1 MLHMNIQPDT
11 IDLSLNLNQS
21 NNVQGKNQIQG
32 ESSFSS
38 MLEQAQEAS
47 STEGNQTQNLEK
59 TQATKDLENV
69 KESKTD
75 EKTSMEE
82 IISQKNDSLTTN
94 QIDEKVFSASQL
106 ENLQNQIVSNVISDN
121 KIPISEKNTIS
132 KDIISKIDSFVEN
145 LDLTKVSDIKELNVK
160 NPKIDSKIIE
170 KGDLFS
176 IIEDLK
182 NGTKEN
188 DEKDILNDAFPFLN
202 FENQIGENKST
213 ENQIGENKSTE
224 NQIVL
229 ENDLIAEIQNPEQN
243 NGKISVIDMRTEQVA
258 EQIANPED
266 SAVTKEGAKKSDFV
280 KTVEYDSNGNATISL
295 SLKGENQAIDNGVVQ
310 TSNQDFS
317 SMLSREI
324 ASSANDLVKTGSI
337 ILKDNNAGTIN
348 LILNPEEL
356 GSVKIKLEI
365 SDNQIT
371 GKILVASKEAYD
383 AFNQN
388 LNLLKNAFIDSGFSA
403 GGFDLAF
410 TGSNQQGDF
419 GQNGN
424 QNSSSD
430 SGVNYKAGVYE
441 QAVAEVVP
449 ESTTSTSTVNLVA

>member
-1 MLHMNIQPDT
+1 MLHMNVQPVSL
-11 IDLSLNLNQS
+11 DLSSNVNLNQK
-21 NNVQGKNQIQG
+21 VQGMNENQG

-47 STEGNQTQNLEK
+47 STDGNQTHNIEK
-59 TQATKDLENV
+59 TQDTKDLE
-69 KESKTD
+69 KEKFE
-75 EKTSMEE
+75 EKTSTEE
-82 IISQKNDSLTTN
+82 INSQKNHFSEDKSANNL
-94 QIDEKVFSASQL
+94 IDEKVFSISQL
-106 ENLQNQIVSNVISDN
+106 ENLQNQVVNQNEKLLNPLETEAINEIVV
-121 KIPISEKNTIS
+121 KL
-132 KDIISKIDSFVEN
+132 DSFVKN
-145 LDLTKVSDIKELNVK
+145 VDLTKVADVKDLNVK
-160 NPKIDSKIIE
+160 NPKINSKIIE
-170 KGDLFS
+170 KEDLLS
-176 IIEDLK
+176 LIEDLK
-182 NGTKEN
+182 NGTKGE
-188 DEKDILNDAFPFLN
+188 DEKNALEEAFPFVN
-202 FENQIGENKST
+202 V

-229 ENDLIAEIQNPEQN
+229 ENDLIAEIQKPEQN

-295 SLKGENQAIDNGVVQ
+295 SLKGGNQAIDNGVVQ

-424 QNSSSD
+424 QNQPSQSEI
-430 SGVNYKAGVYE
+430 NYKAGVYE

>member
-59 TQATKDLENV
+59 TQVTKDLENV

-82 IISQKNDSLTTN
+82 IISQKKDSLTTN

-202 FENQIGENKST
+202 FENQIA
-213 ENQIGENKSTE
+213 ENKSTE

-295 SLKGENQAIDNGVVQ
+295 SLKGENQVVDNGVVQ

-424 QNSSSD
+424 QNQPSQSEI
-430 SGVNYKAGVYE
+430 NYKAGVYE

>member
-21 NNVQGKNQIQG
+21 YNVQGMNESQG

-47 STEGNQTQNLEK
+47 STEGNQTQDLEK

-82 IISQKNDSLTTN
+82 INSQKNDSLTTN

-202 FENQIGENKST
+202 FENQIA
-213 ENQIGENKSTE
+213 ENKSTE

-280 KTVEYDSNGNATISL
+280 KNVEYDSNGNATISL

-424 QNSSSD
+424 QNQPSQSEI
-430 SGVNYKAGVYE
+430 NYKAGVYE

>member
-1 MLHMNIQPDT
+1 MLHMNVQPVSL
-11 IDLSLNLNQS
+11 DLSSNVNLNQK
-21 NNVQGKNQIQG
+21 VQGMNENQG

-47 STEGNQTQNLEK
+47 STDGNQTHNIEK
-59 TQATKDLENV
+59 TQDTKDLE
-69 KESKTD
+69 KEKFE
-75 EKTSMEE
+75 EKTSTEE
-82 IISQKNDSLTTN
+82 INSQKNHFSEDKSANNL
-94 QIDEKVFSASQL
+94 IDEKVFSISQL
-106 ENLQNQIVSNVISDN
+106 ENLQNQVVNQNEKLLNPLETEAINEIVV
-121 KIPISEKNTIS
+121 KL
-132 KDIISKIDSFVEN
+132 DSFVKN
-145 LDLTKVSDIKELNVK
+145 VDLTKVADVKDLNVK
-160 NPKIDSKIIE
+160 NPKINSKIIE
-170 KGDLFS
+170 KEDLLS
-176 IIEDLK
+176 LIEDLK
-182 NGTKEN
+182 NGAKGE
-188 DEKDILNDAFPFLN
+188 DEKNALEEAFPFVN
-202 FENQIGENKST
+202 V

-337 ILKDNNAGTIN
+337 ILEDNNAGTIN

-424 QNSSSD
+424 QNQPSQSEI
-430 SGVNYKAGVYE
+430 NYKAGVYE

>member
-1 MLHMNIQPDT
+1 MNIQPDT

-21 NNVQGKNQIQG
+21 NNVQGMNENQG

-82 IISQKNDSLTTN
+82 INSQKNDSLTTN

-121 KIPISEKNTIS
+121 IIPISEKNTIS

-202 FENQIGENKST
+202 F

-310 TSNQDFS
+310 TSTQDFS

-424 QNSSSD
+424 QNQPSQSEI
-430 SGVNYKAGVYE
+430 NYKAGVYE

>member
-21 NNVQGKNQIQG
+21 YNVQGKNQNQG

-82 IISQKNDSLTTN
+82 INSQKNDSLTTN

-213 ENQIGENKSTE
+213 ENQI
-224 NQIVL
+224 VL

-243 NGKISVIDMRTEQVA
+243 DGKISVIDMRTEQVA

-337 ILKDNNAGTIN
+337 ILKDNNSGTIN

-424 QNSSSD
+424 QNQPSQSEI
-430 SGVNYKAGVYE
+430 NYKAGVYE

>member
-21 NNVQGKNQIQG
+21 YNVQGKNQIQG

-82 IISQKNDSLTTN
+82 IISQKIDSLTTN

-202 FENQIGENKST
+202 FENQIA
-213 ENQIGENKSTE
+213 ENKSTE

-310 TSNQDFS
+310 TPNQDFS

-441 QAVAEVVP
+441 QAVAEVVS

>member
-1 MLHMNIQPDT
+1 MNIQPDT

-21 NNVQGKNQIQG
+21 CNVQGKNQIQG

-59 TQATKDLENV
+59 TQATKDLENA

-82 IISQKNDSLTTN
+82 IISQKIDSLTTN

-213 ENQIGENKSTE
+213 ENQI
-224 NQIVL
+224 VL
-229 ENDLIAEIQNPEQN
+229 EDDLIAEIQNPEQTE
-243 NGKISVIDMRTEQVA
+243 GKISVIDMRTEQVA

-266 SAVTKEGAKKSDFV
+266 SAVTKEAAKKSDFV

-295 SLKGENQAIDNGVVQ
+295 SLKGENQVVDNGVVQ

-388 LNLLKNAFIDSGFSA
+388 INLLKNAFIESGFTA
-403 GGFDLAF
+403 GGFDLAY

-419 GQNGN
+419 GQNGGQN
-424 QNSSSD
+424 QPSQSEI
-430 SGVNYKAGVYE
+430 NYKAGVYE
-441 QAVAEVVP
+441 QAVAEVLP
-449 ESTTSTSTVNLVA
+449 ESTTSTSTINLVA

>member
-21 NNVQGKNQIQG
+21 YNVQGMNESQG

-82 IISQKNDSLTTN
+82 INSQKNDSLTTN

-121 KIPISEKNTIS
+121 IIPISEKNTIS

-202 FENQIGENKST
+202 FENQIA
-213 ENQIGENKSTE
+213 ENKSTE

-310 TSNQDFS
+310 TSTQDFS

-424 QNSSSD
+424 QNQPSQSEI
-430 SGVNYKAGVYE
+430 NYKAGVYE

>member
-59 TQATKDLENV
+59 AQATKDLENV

-82 IISQKNDSLTTN
+82 IISQKKDSLTTN

-160 NPKIDSKIIE
+160 NPKINSKIIE
-170 KGDLFS
+170 KDDLFS

-182 NGTKEN
+182 NQIESK
-188 DEKDILNDAFPFLN
+188 DEKNALEEAFPFVN
-202 FENQIGENKST
+202 V

-430 SGVNYKAGVYE
+430 SGVNYKVGVYE
-441 QAVAEVVP
+441 QAVAEVIP

>member
-21 NNVQGKNQIQG
+21 YNVQGKNKIQG

-47 STEGNQTQNLEK
+47 STDGNQTHNIEK
-59 TQATKDLENV
+59 TQDTKDLE
-69 KESKTD
+69 KEKFE
-75 EKTSMEE
+75 EKTSTEE
-82 IISQKNDSLTTN
+82 INSQKNHFSEDKSANNL
-94 QIDEKVFSASQL
+94 IDEKVFSISQL
-106 ENLQNQIVSNVISDN
+106 ENLQNQVVNQNEKLLNPLETEAINEIVV
-121 KIPISEKNTIS
+121 KL
-132 KDIISKIDSFVEN
+132 DSFVKN
-145 LDLTKVSDIKELNVK
+145 VDLTKVADAKDLNVK
-160 NPKIDSKIIE
+160 NPKINSKIIE
-170 KGDLFS
+170 KEDLLS
-176 IIEDLK
+176 LIEDLK
-182 NGTKEN
+182 NGAKGE
-188 DEKDILNDAFPFLN
+188 DEKNALEEAFPFVN
-202 FENQIGENKST
+202 V

-337 ILKDNNAGTIN
+337 ILKDNNSGTIN

>member
-59 TQATKDLENV
+59 AQATKDLENV

-82 IISQKNDSLTTN
+82 IISQKKDSLTTN

-160 NPKIDSKIIE
+160 NPKINSKIIE
-170 KGDLFS
+170 KDDLFS

-182 NGTKEN
+182 NQIESK
-188 DEKDILNDAFPFLN
+188 DEKNALEEAFPFVN
-202 FENQIGENKST
+202 VENQIA
-213 ENQIGENKSTE
+213 ENKSTE

-430 SGVNYKAGVYE
+430 SGVNYKVGVYE
-441 QAVAEVVP
+441 QAVAEVIP

>member
-1 MLHMNIQPDT
+1 MLHMNIQPT
-11 IDLSLNLNQS
+11 PLDLSLSINQGS
-21 NNVQGKNQIQG
+21 QVHGMNENQG

-47 STEGNQTQNLEK
+47 TTDGNQAPNIEK
-59 TQATKDLENV
+59 TQKTDDFDSKKIEKSDLE
-69 KESKTD
+69 
-75 EKTSMEE
+75 EKTLNEE
-82 IISQKNDSLTTN
+82 LNSKKKSEEPYDVKIE
-94 QIDEKVFSASQL
+94 EKVFSISQQNQL
-106 ENLQNQIVSNVISDN
+106 ENFETKLSQSQNADSINLLEIE
-121 KIPISEKNTIS
+121 PISEEIIGKLEAFSKN
-132 KDIISKIDSFVEN
+132 V
-145 LDLTKVSDIKELNVK
+145 DLSKVSDVKDLNVK
-160 NPKIDSKIIE
+160 NPKINSKNLE
-170 KGDLFS
+170 KEEFFS
-176 IIEDLK
+176 LIEDLK
-182 NGTKEN
+182 SKA
-188 DEKDILNDAFPFLN
+188 KDNPEDQKILEDAFPFIKA
-202 FENQIGENKST
+202 ENQLVEKNLNNQENFSL
-213 ENQIGENKSTE
+213 ENQ
-224 NQIVL
+224 
-229 ENDLIAEIQNPEQN
+229 LIAELQNPEQTV
-243 NGKISVIDMRTEQVA
+243 GKISVIDMRTEQVA
-258 EQIANPED
+258 EKIENPEN
-266 SAVTKEGAKKSDFV
+266 SLITKEAAKKSDFV

-295 SLKGENQAIDNGVVQ
+295 SLKGENQVVDNGVVQ

-388 LNLLKNAFIDSGFSA
+388 INLLKNAFIESGFTA

-419 GQNGN
+419 GQNGGQN
-424 QNSSSD
+424 QPSQSEI
-430 SGVNYKAGVYE
+430 NYKAVVYE
-441 QAVAEVVP
+441 QNVAEVSP
-449 ESTTSTSTVNLVA
+449 ESTTSTSTINLVA

>member
-1 MLHMNIQPDT
+1 MLHMNVQPVSL
-11 IDLSLNLNQS
+11 DLSSNVNLNQK
-21 NNVQGKNQIQG
+21 VQGMNENQG

-47 STEGNQTQNLEK
+47 STEGNQTQNIEK
-59 TQATKDLENV
+59 TQDTKDLE
-69 KESKTD
+69 KEKFE
-75 EKTSMEE
+75 EKTSTEE
-82 IISQKNDSLTTN
+82 INSQKNHFSEDKSANNL
-94 QIDEKVFSASQL
+94 IDEKVFSISQL
-106 ENLQNQIVSNVISDN
+106 ENLQNQVVNQNEKLLNPLETEAINEIVA
-121 KIPISEKNTIS
+121 KL
-132 KDIISKIDSFVEN
+132 DSFVKN
-145 LDLTKVSDIKELNVK
+145 VDLTKVADAKDLNVK
-160 NPKIDSKIIE
+160 NPKINSKIIE
-170 KGDLFS
+170 KEDLLS
-176 IIEDLK
+176 LIEDLK
-182 NGTKEN
+182 NGAKGE
-188 DEKDILNDAFPFLN
+188 DEKNALEEAFPFVN
-202 FENQIGENKST
+202 VENQIA
-213 ENQIGENKSTE
+213 ENKSTE

-424 QNSSSD
+424 QNQPSQSEI
-430 SGVNYKAGVYE
+430 NYKAGVYE

>member
-1 MLHMNIQPDT
+1 MLHMNVQPVSL
-11 IDLSLNLNQS
+11 DLSSNVNLNQ
-21 NNVQGKNQIQG
+21 NVQGMNENQG

-47 STEGNQTQNLEK
+47 STDGNQTHNIEK
-59 TQATKDLENV
+59 TQDTKDLE
-69 KESKTD
+69 KEKFE
-75 EKTSMEE
+75 EKTSTEE
-82 IISQKNDSLTTN
+82 INSQKNHFSEDKSVNNL
-94 QIDEKVFSASQL
+94 IDEKVFSISQL
-106 ENLQNQIVSNVISDN
+106 ENLQNQVVNQNEKLLNPLETEAINEIVV
-121 KIPISEKNTIS
+121 KL
-132 KDIISKIDSFVEN
+132 DSFVKN
-145 LDLTKVSDIKELNVK
+145 VDLTKVADVKDLNVK
-160 NPKIDSKIIE
+160 NPKINSKIIE
-170 KGDLFS
+170 KEDLLS
-176 IIEDLK
+176 LIEDLK
-182 NGTKEN
+182 NGAKGK
-188 DEKDILNDAFPFLN
+188 DEKNALEEAFPFVN
-202 FENQIGENKST
+202 VENQIA
-213 ENQIGENKSTE
+213 ENKSTE

-430 SGVNYKAGVYE
+430 SGVNYKVGVYE
-441 QAVAEVVP
+441 QAVAEVIP

>member
-1 MLHMNIQPDT
+1 MLHMNVQPVSL
-11 IDLSLNLNQS
+11 DLSSNVNLNQK
-21 NNVQGKNQIQG
+21 VQGMNENQG

-47 STEGNQTQNLEK
+47 STDGNQTHNIEK
-59 TQATKDLENV
+59 TQETKDLE
-69 KESKTD
+69 KETLE
-75 EKTSMEE
+75 EKTSTEE
-82 IISQKNDSLTTN
+82 IVSQKNHFSGDKLEN
-94 QIDEKVFSASQL
+94 QQIDEKVFSISQL
-106 ENLQNQIVSNVISDN
+106 ENLQNQVVNQNEKLLNPLETETINEIVV
-121 KIPISEKNTIS
+121 KL
-132 KDIISKIDSFVEN
+132 DSFVKN
-145 LDLTKVSDIKELNVK
+145 VDLTKVADVKDLNVK
-160 NPKIDSKIIE
+160 NPKINSKIIGKE
-170 KGDLFS
+170 DLLS
-176 IIEDLK
+176 LIEDLK
-182 NGTKEN
+182 KGTKGEA
-188 DEKDILNDAFPFLN
+188 EKNALEEAFPFVN
-202 FENQIGENKST
+202 VENQIV
-213 ENQIGENKSTE
+213 ENKSTE

-229 ENDLIAEIQNPEQN
+229 ENDLIAELQNPEQN
-243 NGKISVIDMRTEQVA
+243 DGKISVIDMRTEQVA
-258 EQIANPED
+258 EQITNPED

-295 SLKGENQAIDNGVVQ
+295 SLKGENQVVDNGVVQ
-310 TSNQDFS
+310 TSSQDFS
-317 SMLSREI
+317 SMLSKEI

-388 LNLLKNAFIDSGFSA
+388 INLLKNAFIESGFSA

-419 GQNGN
+419 GQNGGQN
-424 QNSSSD
+424 QPSQSEI
-430 SGVNYKAGVYE
+430 NYKAEVYE
-441 QAVAEVVP
+441 QAVAEVLP
-449 ESTTSTSTVNLVA
+449 ESTTSTSTINLVA

>member
-1 MLHMNIQPDT
+1 MNIQPDT

-82 IISQKNDSLTTN
+82 INSQKNDSLTTN

-188 DEKDILNDAFPFLN
+188 DEKDILNDAFPFVN
-202 FENQIGENKST
+202 VENQIA
-213 ENQIGENKSTE
+213 ENKSTE

-410 TGSNQQGDF
+410 TGSNQQGGF
-419 GQNGN
+419 EQNGN
-424 QNSSSD
+424 QNSPSD

>member
-21 NNVQGKNQIQG
+21 YNVQGKNQIQG

-82 IISQKNDSLTTN
+82 INSQKNDSLTTN

-121 KIPISEKNTIS
+121 IIPISEKNTIS

-202 FENQIGENKST
+202 F

-310 TSNQDFS
+310 TSTQDFS

-424 QNSSSD
+424 QNQPSQSEI
-430 SGVNYKAGVYE
+430 NYKAGVYE

>member
-202 FENQIGENKST
+202 F

>member
-1 MLHMNIQPDT
+1 MLHMNVQPVSL
-11 IDLSLNLNQS
+11 DLSSNVNLNQK
-21 NNVQGKNQIQG
+21 VQGMNENQG

-47 STEGNQTQNLEK
+47 STDGNQTHNIEK
-59 TQATKDLENV
+59 TQDTKDLE
-69 KESKTD
+69 KEKFE
-75 EKTSMEE
+75 EKTSTEE
-82 IISQKNDSLTTN
+82 INSQKNHFSEDKSANNL
-94 QIDEKVFSASQL
+94 IDEKVFSISQL
-106 ENLQNQIVSNVISDN
+106 ENLQNQVVNQNEKLLNPLETEAINEIVV
-121 KIPISEKNTIS
+121 KL
-132 KDIISKIDSFVEN
+132 DSFVKN
-145 LDLTKVSDIKELNVK
+145 VDLTKVADVKDLNVK
-160 NPKIDSKIIE
+160 NPKINSKIIE
-170 KGDLFS
+170 KEDLLS
-176 IIEDLK
+176 LIEDLK
-182 NGTKEN
+182 NGAKGE
-188 DEKDILNDAFPFLN
+188 DEKNALEEAFPFVN
-202 FENQIGENKST
+202 V

-280 KTVEYDSNGNATISL
+280 KNVEYDSNGNATISL
-295 SLKGENQAIDNGVVQ
+295 SLKGGNQAIDNGVVQ

-424 QNSSSD
+424 QNQPSQSEI
-430 SGVNYKAGVYE
+430 NYKAGVYE

>member
-21 NNVQGKNQIQG
+21 YNVQGKNQNQG

-59 TQATKDLENV
+59 TQATKDLEDV

-75 EKTSMEE
+75 EKTSMAE
-82 IISQKNDSLTTN
+82 INSQKKDSLTTN

-176 IIEDLK
+176 IIEYLK

-188 DEKDILNDAFPFLN
+188 DEKYILNDAFPFLN
-202 FENQIGENKST
+202 F

-424 QNSSSD
+424 QNQPSQSEI
-430 SGVNYKAGVYE
+430 NYKAGVYE

>member
-1 MLHMNIQPDT
+1 MNIQPDT

-21 NNVQGKNQIQG
+21 NNVQGMNENQG

-59 TQATKDLENV
+59 TQVTKDLENV

-82 IISQKNDSLTTN
+82 INSQKNDSLTTN

-121 KIPISEKNTIS
+121 IIPISEKNTIS

-202 FENQIGENKST
+202 F

-310 TSNQDFS
+310 TSTQDFS

-424 QNSSSD
+424 QNQPSQSEI
-430 SGVNYKAGVYE
+430 NYKAGVYE

>member
-21 NNVQGKNQIQG
+21 YNVQGMNESQG

-82 IISQKNDSLTTN
+82 INSQKNDSLTTN

-121 KIPISEKNTIS
+121 IIPISEKNTIS

-202 FENQIGENKST
+202 FENQIA
-213 ENQIGENKSTE
+213 ENKSTE

-243 NGKISVIDMRTEQVA
+243 DGKISVIDMRTEQVA

-424 QNSSSD
+424 QNQPSQSEI
-430 SGVNYKAGVYE
+430 NYKAGVYE

>member
-1 MLHMNIQPDT
+1 MNIQPDT

-21 NNVQGKNQIQG
+21 YNVQGMNESQG

-82 IISQKNDSLTTN
+82 INSQKNDSLTTN

-121 KIPISEKNTIS
+121 IIPISEKNTIS

-202 FENQIGENKST
+202 F

-310 TSNQDFS
+310 TSTQDFS

-424 QNSSSD
+424 QNQPSQSEI
-430 SGVNYKAGVYE
+430 NYKAGVYE

>member
-21 NNVQGKNQIQG
+21 NNVQGMNENQG

-82 IISQKNDSLTTN
+82 INSQKNDSLTTN

-121 KIPISEKNTIS
+121 IIPISEKNTIS

-202 FENQIGENKST
+202 F

-310 TSNQDFS
+310 TSTQDFS

-424 QNSSSD
+424 QNQPSQSEI
-430 SGVNYKAGVYE
+430 NYKAGVYE